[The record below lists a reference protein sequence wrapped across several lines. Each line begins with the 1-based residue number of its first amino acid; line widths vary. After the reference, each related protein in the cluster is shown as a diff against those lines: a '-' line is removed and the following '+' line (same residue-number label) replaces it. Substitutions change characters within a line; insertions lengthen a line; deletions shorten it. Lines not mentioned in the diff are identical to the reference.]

1 MTRRISPLGR
11 DGAARA
17 ALLLLVLVA
26 MLAGAAYVFRDL
38 IPFLPAVDDTPAEVS
53 EATAASAEAKL
64 AGLASGDTVTL
75 TATEFTS
82 LLRYRYRGSIPGDLL
97 DPAARFENGEVH
109 LSGRIPT
116 DRLPDVPQLQSA
128 RAFLPDTADV
138 AVNGGLRTLA
148 PGRGALKVRT
158 FSFARIPVPHDV
170 VVKHLGR
177 REDGLAE
184 DEVALRLPEG
194 VGAVEVRDSLL
205 VLAPAR

>member
-1 MTRRISPLGR
+1 MTRRIPTLGR

-17 ALLLLVLVA
+17 ALLLLVVA
-26 MLAGAAYVFRDL
+26 ALAGAAYAFRDRL
-38 IPFLPAVDDTPAEVS
+38 PFLAGGAEEAPAEVS
-53 EATAASAEAKL
+53 EATAASAEEKL
-64 AGLASGDTVTL
+64 AGLAGGDTVTL

-82 LLRYRYRGSIPGDLL
+82 LLRYRYRGNIPGDLL

-138 AVNGGLRTLA
+138 AVNGGLRTIA